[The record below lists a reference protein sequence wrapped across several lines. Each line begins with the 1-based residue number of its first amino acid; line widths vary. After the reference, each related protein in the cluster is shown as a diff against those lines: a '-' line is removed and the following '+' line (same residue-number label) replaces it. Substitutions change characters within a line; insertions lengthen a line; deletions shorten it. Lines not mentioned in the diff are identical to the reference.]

1 MLLIEEKEIIR
12 KKLYYQAERLVAL
25 GLLCEA
31 NLDIENDTMILGD
44 GVYGC
49 TEFGKT
55 FLQLS

>member
-1 MLLIEEKEIIR
+1 MDF
-12 KKLYYQAERLVAL
+12 YQAERLVAL